1 MNVFL
6 QVQAAYVRYPDDDA
20 KYNPVLTKEISLQR
34 QEAERLYKLAFAAH
48 YCLKR
53 QQNYTEALDLY
64 HQSAERGHSKSQTNL
79 GMMYYSGRGVPVDYA
94 QAAK

>member
-79 GMMYYSGRGVPVDYA
+79 GMMYYSGQGVPVDYA